1 MVFSR
6 ARAFSGLP
14 CAQADLDHVAH
25 IVTAS
30 GTSFARGMKV
40 LPAARRQAMF
50 AIYAFCRQVDDIADG
65 DTNVADPAQALQ
77 EWHERIDRLYQ
88 GETQDALDRVLVAA
102 IFRFQ
107 LQAKDFHAVID
118 GMAMDCGAPIVA
130 PDEKTLDLYCDRV
143 ASAVGRLSVRAFGD
157 SSAAADRV
165 SKHLGRALQLTNILR
180 DISEDAA
187 RDRLYLPSEL
197 LERFNVPTNPKEA
210 LYAHGLDD
218 VARILSCRAHDHF
231 REARRA
237 MKECDSTAMRPAR
250 MMAAS
255 YEPVLNALEKRG
267 WKNPE
272 LSPKVSKG
280 WRAVRA
286 LAAYVK

>member
-88 GETQDALDRVLVAA
+88 GKRRTHSIVFLWQLFSGSSSRPRISMPLLTVWPWTAVPRLLHLTRKPWICTAIALR
-102 IFRFQ
+102 Q
-107 LQAKDFHAVID
+107 
-118 GMAMDCGAPIVA
+118 P
-130 PDEKTLDLYCDRV
+130 
-143 ASAVGRLSVRAFGD
+143 
-157 SSAAADRV
+157 
-165 SKHLGRALQLTNILR
+165 
-180 DISEDAA
+180 
-187 RDRLYLPSEL
+187 
-197 LERFNVPTNPKEA
+197 
-210 LYAHGLDD
+210 
-218 VARILSCRAHDHF
+218 
-231 REARRA
+231 
-237 MKECDSTAMRPAR
+237 
-250 MMAAS
+250 
-255 YEPVLNALEKRG
+255 
-267 WKNPE
+267 
-272 LSPKVSKG
+272 
-280 WRAVRA
+280 
-286 LAAYVK
+286 